1 VLIFALVAGARIV
14 DIEAVARAMLPKFYC
29 ADLHLKS
36 WRMFSACSRRPTI
49 RRCVLTAK
57 PRIMVVVE
65 AFLKEYISTDI
76 VVGTELVV
84 WRGRAMGP
92 VGSSGVLD
100 GKQKVDALRK
110 AFSDDVAPE
119 VGLGDRKTDYP
130 FTIEVY
136 LW

>member
-1 VLIFALVAGARIV
+1 
-14 DIEAVARAMLPKFYC
+14 
-29 ADLHLKS
+29 
-36 WRMFSACSRRPTI
+36 MFSACSRRPAT
-49 RRCVLTAK
+49 RQCVLTGK

-76 VVGTELVV
+76 VV
-84 WRGRAMGP
+84 WRGHAMGP

-100 GKQKVDALRK
+100 GEQKVDALRK

-119 VGLGDRKTDYP
+119 VSLGDRKMDYP
-130 FTIEVY
+130 FTVEVY